1 VTMFYELKF
10 DGFSIWKKKKN
21 FAGFMSLT

>member
-1 VTMFYELKF
+1 MFYELKF